1 MKDKVKGLVLG
12 IVLGSMVTGVTA
24 FAASGT
30 SIQVFW
36 KNINLYM
43 DGTQTKTADV
53 FIYKG
58 TTYVPIRPVS
68 ESIGKDVALQGNDLY
83 IGKHPLTTV
92 ITEDK
97 AMELVYQKIKKDA
110 DKYHLEMMIDSADD
124 KEYSIHVFEDL
135 SDHIATY
142 GWYSVTKTT
151 AKVYQEDMITGEKQ
165 EL

>member
-1 MKDKVKGLVLG
+1 MKDKLKGLLLG
-12 IVLGSMVTGVTA
+12 LLMGSMATGVTA

-30 SIQVFW
+30 SIQVVW
-36 KNINLYM
+36 KNISLYM
-43 DGTQTKTADV
+43 DGTKTKSAEA

-68 ESIGKDVALQGNDLY
+68 ESIGKDVALQGSDLY
-83 IGKHPLTTV
+83 IGKQPVTTA
-92 ITEDK
+92 ISEDK

-110 DKYHLEMMIDSADD
+110 DKYHLKMMIDSADD
-124 KEYSIHVFEDL
+124 KEYSIHVFEDYP
-135 SDHIATY
+135 DHIATY

-151 AKVYQEDMITGEKQ
+151 AKVYHEDMITGERK